1 MLDYAKFMKLLSSTL
16 NQNNATVSQN
26 WQRGENN
33 VVINQVGHTTKQNQ
47 GGCYMANKNIKEIDI
62 QNAIRI
68 ALSKYGVVIRQNTGN
83 FELKDGRRIM
93 CGVKGLSDLL
103 FIGKNKVA
111 FIEVKNATGKISDEQ
126 ANFIKKMQSLGHIA
140 GVARSVED
148 ALELIGETE

>member
-1 MLDYAKFMKLLSSTL
+1 MQDYEKFMKLLSSTL

-26 WQRGENN
+26 WQRGENS

-47 GGCYMANKNIKEIDI
+47 GGYYMANKNIKEIDI

-83 FELKDGRRIM
+83 FALKDGRRIT

>member
-1 MLDYAKFMKLLSSTL
+1 MISKTLSELRYKYA
-16 NQNNATVSQN
+16 
-26 WQRGENN
+26 
-33 VVINQVGHTTKQNQ
+33 
-47 GGCYMANKNIKEIDI
+47 C
-62 QNAIRI
+62 
-68 ALSKYGVVIRQNTGN
+68 IRQNTGN
-83 FELKDGRRIM
+83 FELKDGRRL

>member
-1 MLDYAKFMKLLSSTL
+1 MQDYEKLMKLLSSTL
-16 NQNNATVSQN
+16 NQNNATVSQS
-26 WQRGENN
+26 WQHGENN

-47 GGCYMANKNIKEIDI
+47 GGYYMANKNIKEIDI

-148 ALELIGETE
+148 ALKLIGEAE